1 MKFKI
6 SEIVLIF
13 LIVLSILSFRQ
24 PVSGDLVI
32 NLKNVKTLEGMIWLA
47 LYDSEENLFV
57 KDKSILK
64 GIKVEETGE
73 LTGKLTVKMD
83 QVLFGTYALAI
94 YHDINNDGKL
104 NQNILGIP
112 TEPYAFAR
120 KPKSK
125 WRAPRYKELTFDFS
139 ETNQEITTK
148 LGTWWEQ

>member
-6 SEIVLIF
+6 SEVVLFF
-13 LIVLSILSFRQ
+13 LILLSILSFRQ

-32 NLKNVKTLEGMIWLA
+32 NLENIKTSEGMIWLA

-64 GIKVEETGE
+64 GIRVDDAGE

-83 QVLFGTYALAI
+83 KVLFGTYALAI
-94 YHDINNDGKL
+94 YHDIDNDGKL

-139 ETNQEITTK
+139 ETDQEITTK